1 MARNLANGL
10 SLGRMTGHSTGGD
23 TRQPGCHDFVTAAAL
38 RYDRALFRLR
48 HHREALR
55 STEDMAYLLPRTI
68 VIVGAG
74 FSGTSV
80 ATNLLRAEHE
90 QPLRIVLI
98 DRSEIGRGVAYRRSS
113 DAYLLNVPASRMSAN
128 VDDPDEFLEFAQRR
142 LPGTRGEDFLP
153 RELYGEYLESSLR
166 RAESDAP
173 PEVELQR
180 MHGLVIAIERIPRTS
195 TYQVHLDD
203 ERIVLANEVVLAL
216 GNPSPASLPGSDKL
230 RGDARYLE
238 NPWQASGTVR
248 AGETVLIVGTGL
260 TMADVAVAG
269 LAGRKVVVHAVS
281 RHGLLPTPQ
290 APFRH
295 AQLEHDPRGLL
306 DAASVSLRCLYRAVR
321 ALATDIE
328 SHNGDWREAI
338 TYLRD
343 LAPRL
348 WQRLAV
354 SERRRFL
361 RHVRC
366 YWEVHRHRLPEATWT
381 KLRDLQRAGRLHL
394 HAARIL
400 RLETAGKY
408 IRVVYRR
415 RGQSEVEKLL
425 VDRVINCTGPDYNPA
440 HTGERLLRS
449 LLAQGLATGDAMGL
463 GLVTDEFGTLVSASG
478 HPANGLYYLGP
489 MLRPAYWET
498 TAVAELRQH
507 AALLARHLAED
518 PESWTVR
525 AAARAPAGR
534 ASVAAASA
542 SASPPH
548 YGLPA

>member
-1 MARNLANGL
+1 
-10 SLGRMTGHSTGGD
+10 MT
-23 TRQPGCHDFVTAAAL
+23 
-38 RYDRALFRLR
+38 
-48 HHREALR
+48 
-55 STEDMAYLLPRTI
+55 YLLPRTI

-80 ATNLLRAEHE
+80 ATNLLRAGHA
-90 QPLRIVLI
+90 QPVRIVLI
-98 DRSEIGRGVAYRRSS
+98 DRAEIGRGVAYRRSS
-113 DAYLLNVPASRMSAN
+113 DAYRLNVPASRMSAN
-128 VDDPDEFLEFAQRR
+128 VDDPDEFLTFAQRR
-142 LPGTRGEDFLP
+142 VPGARGEDFLS

-173 PEVELQR
+173 PEIELQR
-180 MHGLVIAIERIPRTS
+180 LHGLVIAIERIPRTS

-203 ERIVLANEVVLAL
+203 GRIVCATDVVLAL

-238 NPWQASGTVR
+238 NPWLASSTVR
-248 AGETVLIVGTGL
+248 AGETVLLVGTGL

-269 LAGRKVVVHAVS
+269 LAERKVVIHAVS

-295 AQLEHDPRGLL
+295 AQLEHDPEPLL
-306 DAASVSLRCLYRAVR
+306 AAASTSVRCLYQAVR

-328 SHNGDWREAI
+328 SNNGDWREAI
-338 TYLRD
+338 SYIRE

-366 YWEVHRHRLPEATWT
+366 YWDVHRHRLPEATWT
-381 KLRDLQRAGRLHL
+381 ELRDLQREGRLHL

-400 RLETAGKY
+400 RLEPAGKY
-408 IRVVYRR
+408 IRVVYRP

-440 HTGERLLRS
+440 HTRERLLRS

-463 GLVTDEFGTLVSASG
+463 GLVTDELGTLISASG
-478 HPANGLYYLGP
+478 HPANGLYYIGP

-507 AALLARHLAED
+507 AALLAHHLAED
-518 PESWTVR
+518 PESWTVGP
-525 AAARAPAGR
+525 AAWAPASRTSLAPG
-534 ASVAAASA
+534 SA
-542 SASPPH
+542 STSPPRF
-548 YGLPA
+548 GLTA